1 MAKIDFNIIITNEA
15 VQYAREA
22 SLNPGWYLTPKKWG
36 ISTTSGQLTVDRTT
50 ESMFTTWIKQ
60 PYSGIYPTGTNKL
73 MHSVVIPP
81 DAYANEIIIG
91 EIYFIYE
98 DYYGNEFL
106 YAIAQPTTS
115 LIFTPGIS
123 QSYSFIFTLNNT
135 TVADTFTINYTYP
148 QEIEDHNQ
156 LDDAHIPL
164 LRKDGQRKATGI
176 LQYETKLD
184 FKNNRDIIDKEY
196 ADKVT
201 DKIQSDINLEYCPV
215 GSMMW
220 WPSTKPPRGWVARD
234 GAAYS
239 RTTYKNLF
247 DVIGTIYGQ
256 GDGSTTFNVPD
267 DRGLFLRGYQSGVT
281 SNFGQKQSSQGSVT
295 VANNGW
301 SRNSQHSGGT
311 AGYLIASSGRGE
323 IAEVLE
329 SIGMVT
335 AARAF
340 DVSNNLAPSNR
351 NYLPIIKY

>member
-50 ESMFTTWIKQ
+50 DSMFTTWIKQ
-60 PYSGIYPTGTNKL
+60 PFSGLYPSGTNKIL
-73 MHSVVIPP
+73 HSLVIPP
-81 DAYANEIIIG
+81 DAYGNEIIIG

-135 TVADTFTINYTYP
+135 NVADTFTINYTYP

-156 LDDAHIPL
+156 RDDSHIPL
-164 LRKDGQRKATGI
+164 LRRDGQRTATGV
-176 LQYETKLD
+176 LKYEEKLE
-184 FKNNRDIIDKEY
+184 FTNERDIVDKEY
-196 ADKVT
+196 VDYYVSRA
-201 DKIQSDINLEYCPV
+201 CPT
-215 GSMMW
+215 GSILW
-220 WPSTKPPRGWVARD
+220 WPATTPPQGWLVRD

-239 RTTYKNLF
+239 RETYSELYK
-247 DVIGTIYGQ
+247 VIGTIYGV

-267 DRGLFLRGYQSGVT
+267 DRGLFLRGYQSGL
-281 SNFGQKQSSQGSVT
+281 SGNFGQKQGGGLPPITGGPIRCMYDTTGGGALYTDGVRKHSTEGNGSYNFDFYFD
-295 VANNGW
+295 A
-301 SRNSQHSGGT
+301 SR
-311 AGYLIASSGRGE
+311 
-323 IAEVLE
+323 
-329 SIGMVT
+329 
-335 AARAF
+335 
-340 DVSNNLAPSNR
+340 SNNLYGAANEVRPVNR